1 MMNQHLRREHSGP
14 KTDLNPTFIL
24 PGFTL
29 SGMLS
34 SLSKL
39 PPRSVVILHPA
50 AHNPTGADPT
60 KEEWAAIADA
70 MQKGELFPFFD
81 CAYQESRRC
90 LLPDDIKFG
99 LMDAFG

>member
-1 MMNQHLRREHSGP
+1 MY
-14 KTDLNPTFIL
+14 PTLIII
-24 PGFTL
+24 PRFTL

-50 AHNPTGADPT
+50 AHNPTGADPS

-70 MQKGELFPFFD
+70 MQQGELFPFFD

-90 LLPDDIKFG
+90 LLPDIKFG